1 MKFSDHLE
9 MKTRKNKVQQLFN
22 IDVEEENATPSCDK
36 VEEMETPTDEDVF
49 QTPPMQAQQAP

>member
-1 MKFSDHLE
+1 